1 MANSLL
7 SNTKSKYNMVS
18 IVKYLHINSNSSLLT
33 SYKINL
39 QNHDMG
45 NIIDIH
51 DKPTHFLHKYAPNSA
66 RKQPFSLGQSE
77 KTHYPTLIKGTR
89 SGPANVFML
98 GN

>member
-51 DKPTHFLHKYAPNSA
+51 DKPTHFLHKRAPKSA
-66 RKQPFSLGQSE
+66 RKQPDIFS
-77 KTHYPTLIKGTR
+77 GTI
-89 SGPANVFML
+89 
-98 GN
+98 